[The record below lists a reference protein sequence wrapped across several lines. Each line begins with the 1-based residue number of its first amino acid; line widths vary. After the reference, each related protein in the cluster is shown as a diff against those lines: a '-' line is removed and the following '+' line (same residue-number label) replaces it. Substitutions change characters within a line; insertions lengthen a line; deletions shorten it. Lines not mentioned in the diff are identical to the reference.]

1 MENANFSKALEF
13 HKKNQLK
20 KAIKIYL
27 DLIDNPKVNKNQILF
42 LLGTAF
48 YQEKNFKNS
57 IKYFKNLLEIEPNNF
72 HAYSNM
78 ALSQKELNQID
89 QAIVSF
95 KNSININ
102 PNFSHSYNNLGN
114 LYLELTDYQNALL
127 NFNEAIKIEK
137 VPEFFFNRGRV
148 YEKLGFFNEALKDVQ
163 AYLVKFPD
171 STKGLIFKINQL
183 LNINK
188 LDDCHLTLEQLS
200 KCNVDNDILYDLY
213 VKYYLAC
220 EVLQKAEEIIIKIKN
235 NDARNFYLST
245 LYFKK
250 SNIEAAINALN
261 KIPSSMQ
268 NSNILNNYGL
278 FYRELGDE
286 KKSLEFFAKAQ
297 TNNPNNNYA
306 KLNIG
311 LLELKKYNFSDGW
324 SNYYYRDKP
333 IYNFSGNLKEW
344 KENYPPNQKTF
355 VLSEQG
361 IGDQILFL
369 SILSFI
375 NNKNLSFQVDKRLLK
390 IFKLNFPN
398 IDFYPDTN
406 INKSNYMFYIF
417 LGDLVKYFIKSKND
431 LIKTKPLFSKIP
443 ELNNFKKDTNKL
455 NIGLS
460 WKSPNSKSESA
471 ARTIDIEQIIKPLS
485 HNNIIFHNLQYGKI
499 EDEYKSIQNKFDVI
513 LVIQNF
519 DYFNDLE
526 KLLYVINQMDYVITT
541 DNITAHLSG
550 ACGKKTF
557 LLVPKNK
564 SRIWFW
570 HNELNHQ
577 WYKNTTIFF
586 FDASTIKDIMQ
597 SIKQNLL

>member
-213 VKYYLAC
+213 VK
-220 EVLQKAEEIIIKIKN
+220 
-235 NDARNFYLST
+235 
-245 LYFKK
+245 
-250 SNIEAAINALN
+250 
-261 KIPSSMQ
+261 
-268 NSNILNNYGL
+268 
-278 FYRELGDE
+278 
-286 KKSLEFFAKAQ
+286 
-297 TNNPNNNYA
+297 
-306 KLNIG
+306 
-311 LLELKKYNFSDGW
+311 
-324 SNYYYRDKP
+324 
-333 IYNFSGNLKEW
+333 
-344 KENYPPNQKTF
+344 
-355 VLSEQG
+355 
-361 IGDQILFL
+361 
-369 SILSFI
+369 
-375 NNKNLSFQVDKRLLK
+375 
-390 IFKLNFPN
+390 
-398 IDFYPDTN
+398 
-406 INKSNYMFYIF
+406 
-417 LGDLVKYFIKSKND
+417 
-431 LIKTKPLFSKIP
+431 
-443 ELNNFKKDTNKL
+443 
-455 NIGLS
+455 
-460 WKSPNSKSESA
+460 
-471 ARTIDIEQIIKPLS
+471 
-485 HNNIIFHNLQYGKI
+485 
-499 EDEYKSIQNKFDVI
+499 
-513 LVIQNF
+513 
-519 DYFNDLE
+519 
-526 KLLYVINQMDYVITT
+526 
-541 DNITAHLSG
+541 
-550 ACGKKTF
+550 
-557 LLVPKNK
+557 
-564 SRIWFW
+564 
-570 HNELNHQ
+570 
-577 WYKNTTIFF
+577 
-586 FDASTIKDIMQ
+586 
-597 SIKQNLL
+597 

>member
-220 EVLQKAEEIIIKIKN
+220 EELQKAEEIIIKIKN
-235 NDARNFYLST
+235 NVVRNFYLST

-431 LIKTKPLFSKIP
+431 LIKTKPLFAKIP